1 MGIIRPYRERGL
13 GLQLITAALK
23 QARELGFVRIEFV
36 VPADNARAIALYERV
51 GFLRE
56 GASRDAVFVDGRY
69 FDVINMAMIY
79 R

>member
-1 MGIIRPYRERGL
+1 L

-36 VPADNARAIALYERV
+36 VRADNARAIALYERV